1 MHYCSLNIAAWWSWP
16 ILLELNPT
24 FCSMKKPKTCHSY
37 GIFAC
42 FAVKNS
48 HKSSEPSGRAN
59 CSGQHRQ
66 YRLSFWCIFTGTLLC
81 SRLPNLTLKQSGNGR
96 PPSMARVFTYLFTY
110 ICLLI
115 FRFLYMIFYIFE
127 CAKLRWSTAE
137 GETGSLPRG
146 GCNCFRCVLRK
157 QAMTGKW
164 KEGATKN
171 SFADLKRTWFGLW
184 RNSWIRSILS
194 NPIITL

>member
-1 MHYCSLNIAAWWSWP
+1 MVFLRALQLRTPTNHLSQVGGLIVHVNIANIASHFDVSLRGLCCVQDFRISLWSKAVTADHLAWHAF
-16 ILLELNPT
+16 LL
-24 FCSMKKPKTCHSY
+24 
-37 GIFAC
+37 IFL
-42 FAVKNS
+42 
-48 HKSSEPSGRAN
+48 H
-59 CSGQHRQ
+59 
-66 YRLSFWCIFTGTLLC
+66 I
-81 SRLPNLTLKQSGNGR
+81 
-96 PPSMARVFTYLFTY
+96 